1 MRTIGIMLVG
11 VAALAFAAPAS
22 AREYPWCAQY
32 GVWGESGTN
41 CGFDTLQQC
50 RDTIFGV
57 GGSCRPNPFYYDKP
71 PRAEVRKKRR
81 QHRQQRQ

>member
-1 MRTIGIMLVG
+1 MRNIGVLLIG
-11 VAALAFAAPAS
+11 AAALAFASPAS

-32 GVWGESGTN
+32 GGRDGDGGTN

-50 RDTIFGV
+50 RDTIFGI
-57 GGSCRPNPFYYDKP
+57 GGICRPNPFYYDQV

-81 QHRQQRQ
+81 QPRD